1 MAIFDEHVMSEHLL
15 TLAKQTVAQTMYDF
29 LTGLVSSPKSITR
42 AGNISYFQIPMIITD
57 DVPRDSAEE
66 AVSLAQGKLAWDIKT
81 FIEAFI
87 SCNPMDTTPVSIM
100 KGIPITV
107 INKGY
112 GYDESID
119 KRFSAAG
126 ISIVRPFEKDA
137 KPSMEISFEESCVEI
152 NATEFASINKVKKT
166 SNKLFSEGSKLKEM
180 VFQDRKA
187 SPTRI
192 EVNVKYKTAQNEIK
206 ENTLIFSVECTPRYV
221 DISELMV
228 RMSTYDNRKF
238 YRDFVKLEAGEI
250 SFISGLMLN
259 FKMLVERAKSR
270 ATGRGSELFNI
281 IDRFSLLRDM
291 GVNVCPFLML
301 LVSDTFIQKMSD
313 GESMDV
319 KREIQKILSS
329 FFAMGMFIYNER
341 TNTYEIFYDG
351 DKQWKTYTRGAVE
364 SETSKYERQI
374 KELIRFNK

>member
-1 MAIFDEHVMSEHLL
+1 MIFDEHAMSEHLL

-57 DVPRDSAEE
+57 DIPKDSAEE
-66 AVSLAQGKLAWDIKT
+66 AASAAQTKLAWDLKT

-87 SCNPMDTTPVSIM
+87 SANPMDTTPVAIM
-100 KGIPITV
+100 KGVPITV

-112 GYDESID
+112 GYDDSID

-126 ISIVRPFEKDA
+126 IQIVRPFEGDA
-137 KPSMEISFEESCVEI
+137 KPSMAISFEETCVEI
-152 NATEFASINKVKKT
+152 GAMEFSKINKKKKP
-166 SNKLFSEGSKLKEM
+166 SNALFAEGNKLKELI
-180 VFQDRKA
+180 FQDRK
-187 SPTRI
+187 SMPTRI
-192 EVNVKYKTAQNEIK
+192 EVNVKYKTVHNEIK
-206 ENTLIFSVECTPRYV
+206 ENTLIFAVECTPRYV

-238 YRDFVKLEAGEI
+238 YRDFVKLEAGEL
-250 SFISGLMLN
+250 SFISGLMMN
-259 FKMLVERAKSR
+259 FKMLNERAKAR
-270 ATGRGSELFNI
+270 ATGRGAELFNI

-301 LVSDTFIQKMSD
+301 LVSDTFIKKME
-313 GESMDV
+313 ESEAMDV
-319 KREIQKILSS
+319 RREIQKILSS
-329 FFAMGMFIYNER
+329 FFAMGMFVYNER